1 MCGRSEITDFR
12 ESRTFDVGLLVPGAL
27 LQVAKKGLTARNVAL
42 VSLYTYGTRYLKRLQ
57 NDILGT
63 CKATAHTRAPQ
74 IRFKN
79 QISYLWLAM
88 KEGTHAC
95 KSPYKILDNMLVSIF
110 FSIPSFPVDQR
121 QDLSC
126 DLEQGSGL
134 LREHEDLISLA
145 FNMAGGF

>member
-1 MCGRSEITDFR
+1 MH
-12 ESRTFDVGLLVPGAL
+12 P
-27 LQVAKKGLTARNVAL
+27 
-42 VSLYTYGTRYLKRLQ
+42 
-57 NDILGT
+57 
-63 CKATAHTRAPQ
+63 
-74 IRFKN
+74 
-79 QISYLWLAM
+79 
-88 KEGTHAC
+88 C

-145 FNMAGGF
+145 FTMAGGF